1 MDMKLELVL
10 TGPDGSL
17 WLARDVHH
25 GQPPDNYMDTARLR
39 ADTGFQLEYDVARA
53 VPDYAAWL
61 RKHDR

>member
-25 GQPPDNYMDTARLR
+25 GQPQGNGRDAE
-39 ADTGFQLEYDVARA
+39 GCE
-53 VPDYAAWL
+53 
-61 RKHDR
+61 